1 MASLLCLIIGL
12 LVGYYARQVYDN
24 IKDIQER
31 LQAKREYTEAGI
43 VRPKVTRITPQID
56 LTISPTGGVRRPTPD
71 EYLIANMK
79 GKDGRLK

>member
-43 VRPKVTRITPQID
+43 VRTKVTRITPQID